1 MALMAGLIC
10 EAACIGPTN
19 HMLDWLHLAMRIQ
32 HATQAAKGWPVG
44 TPGEREDSAWLDDA
58 VEHIRWRF
66 WHGQAQHA
74 LDLVVET
81 LTWLKGMAD
90 AAPAAAAK
98 VVALLRGLEAYVSR
112 QADLI
117 IDLQSGSEILW
128 NTTFAFTIVFKL

>member
-1 MALMAGLIC
+1 MARRHTG
-10 EAACIGPTN
+10 
-19 HMLDWLHLAMRIQ
+19 R
-32 HATQAAKGWPVG
+32 
-44 TPGEREDSAWLDDA
+44 REDSAWLDDA